1 MTPGDAVRPVR
12 AASPPPLPTTAAR
25 HAADPTKGESLVT
38 TSVESPPTP
47 PLRTTRPPR
56 PAPRPRSRTRSSAPF
71 WLLTPAGLMIV
82 FVTLL
87 PIGFLVFTSFTNY
100 NQRTLFTGAFDVV
113 GFDQYAAVLT
123 DREFWLSLLR
133 TLVFTAALVVGSVA
147 IGAGMSH
154 LMTRLPSALRHVT
167 TVVLILAWAM
177 PNVASSIVWSWLF
190 QPQYGVINWMLT
202 QLGIFGDM
210 TSRDWASDPVLAW
223 VCIWLLVVWGAVPF
237 IALTLYAAETQVAVE
252 LKEAARLDGAS
263 EWRIYRV
270 VVLPSIAPTILLV
283 TMLSIIW
290 DFNVFN
296 QIWLISEGGPDGA
309 TSTLG
314 VFTYTTAFSGNLQIG
329 AGSAI
334 AVASTVIL
342 AVLSAVYIRQLV
354 RTGEDL

>member
-1 MTPGDAVRPVR
+1 MVDTAV
-12 AASPPPLPTTAAR
+12 AAPPPLQT
-25 HAADPTKGESLVT
+25 V
-38 TSVESPPTP
+38 
-47 PLRTTRPPR
+47 
-56 PAPRPRSRTRSSAPF
+56 APRPSGPTGRKGQRRSTAPL

-87 PIGFLVFTSFTNY
+87 PIGFLIFTSFTDY
-100 NQRTLFTGAFDVV
+100 NQRTLFTGAFSFV
-113 GFDQYAAVLT
+113 GLDQYAAVLS
-123 DREFWLSLLR
+123 DQEFWWSLLR
-133 TLVFTAALVVGSVA
+133 TVLFTAALVGGSVV

-154 LMTRLPSALRHVT
+154 LMTRLPSSLRYLT

-202 QLGIFGDM
+202 QTGLFGDM
-210 TSRDWASDPVLAW
+210 TSVDWASDPTLAW
-223 VCIWLLVVWGAVPF
+223 VCIWLLVVWQAVPF
-237 IALTLYAAETQVAVE
+237 IALTLYAAETQVPPE

-263 EWRIYRV
+263 EWNIYRV
-270 VVLPSIAPTILLV
+270 VVLPSIAPTMLLV

-334 AVASTVIL
+334 AVASTLIL
-342 AVLSAVYIRQLV
+342 VALSALYIRNLV
-354 RTGEDL
+354 RSGEDL

>member
-1 MTPGDAVRPVR
+1 MT
-12 AASPPPLPTTAAR
+12 TTA
-25 HAADPTKGESLVT
+25 
-38 TSVESPPTP
+38 VESPPAP
-47 PLRTTRPPR
+47 ASSPRRGR
-56 PAPRPRSRTRSSAPF
+56 PASARRPGGTTRSSAPF
-71 WLLTPAGLMIV
+71 WLLSPAGLMIV

-113 GFDQYAAVLT
+113 GLDQYAAVLA
-123 DREFWLSLLR
+123 DESFWLSLVR
-133 TLVFTAALVVGSVA
+133 TIVFTAALVVGSVA

-154 LMTRLPSALRHVT
+154 LMTRLPASLRHVT

-202 QLGIFGDM
+202 QLRVFGDM

-223 VCIWLLVVWGAVPF
+223 ICIWLLVVWGAVPF

-263 EWRIYRV
+263 EWTVYRV
-270 VVLPSIAPTILLV
+270 VVLPSIAPTLLLV

-296 QIWLISEGGPDGA
+296 QIWLISEGGPNGA

-329 AGSAI
+329 TGSAI
-334 AVASTVIL
+334 AVASTIIL
-342 AVLSAVYIRQLV
+342 AALSALYIRNLV
-354 RTGEDL
+354 RSGEDL